1 MKRVRMLLRVSS
13 NQQLEADGDLSV
25 QRQLVLEYIEKRS
38 DWKLDEK
45 EYFEGSN
52 SGYKNS
58 VADRDVL
65 QDALQDARNKEYDI
79 LVAYKDDRIGRRMW
93 EIGAY
98 VMSLKNCGVDIYT
111 VKDGCISPESDD
123 IMGQMVLAL
132 RYGNAQKSSSDTGMR
147 VKDTAKKL
155 VQRGKF
161 MGGKAPYGYTLELSG
176 EISKHGRALK
186 HLVIDEKK
194 AEVVTYIY
202 NLAVQKEYGSV
213 KIAKIL
219 NSHDQYKNE
228 APNDVWKAGTIASI
242 LTNPIYAG
250 YTAYNRRTRID
261 GKYHKIGSDD
271 WIIAEESN
279 SEIAIITTDTWN
291 RAQDMRKKRADE
303 IAKKEEYKPYNMN
316 VIKNN
321 TGTLALIDVLYCGYC
336 GRKMTNGSR
345 YNYWKIKST
354 GERRSGKVGLYK
366 CQDMWSGTV
375 HPGRGFYRADRIEP
389 IVFSAISEYIGK
401 LQENEN
407 VFQEIEVNK
416 QAEKRRMNSELDKDR
431 QELAKIQKKIDVME
445 ENIPQA
451 MTGEY
456 PLSLEDLVRLID
468 KQKDMYRKQQEIVKQ
483 KEKKMENMD
492 VSITEWDY
500 LKKQIPTWQ
509 QVFLEADAHTKRVLV
524 DKLIERIDV
533 KEEQIT
539 IRFRIR
545 LEDFIDHHGKN
556 GDAALDNA
564 TAKAIVLKTTV
575 K

>member
-194 AEVVTYIY
+194 AEVVIYIY

-250 YTAYNRRTRID
+250 YTAYNRRTRSD

-279 SEIAIITTDTWN
+279 PEIAIITTDIWN
-291 RAQDMRKKRADE
+291 RAQDMRKKRADG
-303 IAKKEEYKPYNMN
+303 IAKKEEHRPYNIN

-468 KQKDMYRKQQEIVKQ
+468 KQKDMYRKQQEIIKQ

-509 QVFLEADAHTKRVLV
+509 QVFLKADAHTKRVLV
-524 DKLIERIDV
+524 DKLIERIDI

>member
-194 AEVVTYIY
+194 AEVVIYIY

-250 YTAYNRRTRID
+250 YTAYNRRTRSD

-279 SEIAIITTDTWN
+279 PEIAIITTDIWN
-291 RAQDMRKKRADE
+291 RAQDMRKKRADG
-303 IAKKEEYKPYNMN
+303 IAKKEEHRPYNIN

-389 IVFSAISEYIGK
+389 IAFSAISEYIGK

-468 KQKDMYRKQQEIVKQ
+468 KQKDMYRKQQEIIKQ

>member
-194 AEVVTYIY
+194 AEVVKYIY

-228 APNDVWKAGTIASI
+228 TPNDVWKAGTIASI

-279 SEIAIITTDTWN
+279 PEIAIITTDIWN
-291 RAQDMRKKRADE
+291 RTQDMRKKRADE
-303 IAKKEEYKPYNMN
+303 IAKKEEHKPYNMN

-431 QELAKIQKKIDVME
+431 QELAKIQKKVDVME

-468 KQKDMYRKQQEIVKQ
+468 KQKDMYRKQQEIIKQ
-483 KEKKMENMD
+483 KERKMENMD

-524 DKLIERIDV
+524 DKLIERIDI

-545 LEDFIDHHGKN
+545 LEDFIDHPGKN
-556 GDAALDNA
+556 GDTTLDNA
-564 TAKAIVLKTTV
+564 ADKAIVLKTTV

>member
-279 SEIAIITTDTWN
+279 PEIAIITTDIWN

-303 IAKKEEYKPYNMN
+303 IAKKEEHKPYNIN

-375 HPGRGFYRADRIEP
+375 HPGRGFCRADRIEP

-416 QAEKRRMNSELDKDR
+416 RAEKRSLNSELDKDR
-431 QELAKIQKKIDVME
+431 QELVKIQKKIDVME

-468 KQKDMYRKQQEIVKQ
+468 KQKDMYRKQQEIIKQ

-524 DKLIERIDV
+524 DKLIERIAV

-556 GDAALDNA
+556 GDAVLDNA
-564 TAKAIVLKTTV
+564 ADKAIVLKTTV

>member
-58 VADRDVL
+58 VVDRDVL

-194 AEVVTYIY
+194 AEVVIYIY

-250 YTAYNRRTRID
+250 YTAYNRRTRSD

-279 SEIAIITTDTWN
+279 PEIAIITTDIWN
-291 RAQDMRKKRADE
+291 RAQDMRKKRADG
-303 IAKKEEYKPYNMN
+303 IAKKEEHRPYNIN

-468 KQKDMYRKQQEIVKQ
+468 KQKDMYRKQQEIIKQ

>member
-52 SGYKNS
+52 SGYKTS

-279 SEIAIITTDTWN
+279 PEIAIITTDIWN

-303 IAKKEEYKPYNMN
+303 IAKKEEHKPYNIN

-375 HPGRGFYRADRIEP
+375 HPGRGFCRADRIEP

-416 QAEKRRMNSELDKDR
+416 RAEKRSLNSELDKDR
-431 QELAKIQKKIDVME
+431 QELVKIQKKIDVME

-468 KQKDMYRKQQEIVKQ
+468 KQKDMYRKQQEIIKQ
-483 KEKKMENMD
+483 KERKMENMD

-524 DKLIERIDV
+524 DKLIERIDI

-545 LEDFIDHHGKN
+545 LEDFIDHPGKN
-556 GDAALDNA
+556 GDTTLDNA
-564 TAKAIVLKTTV
+564 ADKAIVLKTTV